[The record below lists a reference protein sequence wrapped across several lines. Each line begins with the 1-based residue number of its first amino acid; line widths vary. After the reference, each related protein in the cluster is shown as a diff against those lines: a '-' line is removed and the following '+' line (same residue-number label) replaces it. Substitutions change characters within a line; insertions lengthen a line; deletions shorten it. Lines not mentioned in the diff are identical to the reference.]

1 MSESDVQYPQ
11 PVPQVPQGQPDQIL
25 DRPIVMGDLD
35 TELKQNKRSI
45 GKATVGL
52 VAAVLLV
59 GAFFGGVA
67 THAALAKPATQTNNA
82 APGAGNGRQ
91 FPGAGGGT
99 GGTGQGNNGQ
109 GPGGGFRGG
118 TAGTI
123 DHVDGTDVYVK
134 TQNGSVV
141 KVSTSDTTQIRISQP
156 GKLAD
161 LKPGETVIV
170 QGNTGTDGTVIANAI
185 TQGQLRG
192 QN

>member
-1 MSESDVQYPQ
+1 MSQPEPPYPQ

-25 DRPIVMGDLD
+25 DQPIVMGDLD
-35 TELKQNKRSI
+35 AELKQNKRSI
-45 GKATVGL
+45 GKATIGL

-67 THAALAKPATQTNNA
+67 THAALAKPAPTQNTA
-82 APGAGNGRQ
+82 APGNGRQ
-91 FPGAGGGT
+91 FPGGGQFP

-109 GPGGGFRGG
+109 GPGAGFRGG

-123 DHVDGTDVYVK
+123 DHIDGTTVYVK

-141 KVSTSDTTQIRISQP
+141 KVSTTDSTQVRLTQQ
-156 GKLAD
+156 GKVSD

-170 QGNTGTDGTVIANAI
+170 QGDTGTDGTVAANAI

>member
-1 MSESDVQYPQ
+1 MSQPEPPYPQ
-11 PVPQVPQGQPDQIL
+11 EPVPQVPQGQPDQIL

-35 TELKQNKRSI
+35 AELKQNKRSV
-45 GKATVGL
+45 GKVTIGL

-67 THAALAKPATQTNNA
+67 THAALAKPAATTQNNA
-82 APGAGNGRQ
+82 APGNGRQ
-91 FPGAGGGT
+91 FPGGGQFP

-109 GPGGGFRGG
+109 GPGAGFRGG

-123 DHVDGTDVYVK
+123 DHIDGTTVYVK

-141 KVSTSDTTQIRISQP
+141 KVSTTDSTQVRLTQQ
-156 GKLAD
+156 GKVAD

-170 QGNTGTDGTVIANAI
+170 QGDTGTDGTVAANAI

>member
-1 MSESDVQYPQ
+1 MSEPQYPQQ

-35 TELKQNKRSI
+35 TELKQNKRSV
-45 GKATVGL
+45 GKATIGL

-67 THAALAKPATQTNNA
+67 THAALAKPATTTNNA
-82 APGAGNGRQ
+82 TPGNGNGRQ
-91 FPGAGGGT
+91 FPGGGQFPG
-99 GGTGQGNNGQ
+99 GQGNNGQ
-109 GPGGGFRGG
+109 TPGGGFRGG

-123 DHVDGTDVYVK
+123 DHIDGTTVYVK
-134 TQNGSVV
+134 TQNGSIV
-141 KVSTSDTTQIRISQP
+141 KVSTTDSTQVRITQQ
-156 GKLAD
+156 GKLSD
-161 LKPGETVIV
+161 LKPGETVLV
-170 QGNTGTDGTVIANAI
+170 QGNTGTDGTVSANAI